1 MSGSKKAVMWE
12 RDAEAIFKLHKPE
25 EEMEYI
31 LVTDVGSTTTKARFF
46 KRTENREW
54 RFVVA
59 GEAPTTVEAPYENVI
74 MGVQNAIREVEE
86 LTGLKFLSEEGG
98 IIKPYSKGRGV
109 DFYCTTSSAGGGLQM
124 MVAGVI
130 KTMTAESANRAAL
143 GAGAIVMD
151 AIAVDDDRPDYEK
164 IERIR
169 NLRPD
174 MILLAGGTDG
184 GTTTLVMQIA
194 EIIAAADPKARLG
207 ADYELPLVFGGNKIV
222 RPAIKKLMGDKF
234 ALEIVDNL
242 RPVLEVENTEPARRA
257 IHELFM
263 EHVMSHAPGYPEL
276 MKWTDLD
283 ILPTPAGE
291 GMAIQLIAYVEK
303 KNVLGVGLGGAT
315 TNIYSI
321 FDDKFVR
328 SVSANLGMSY
338 SISNVLKEA
347 GIDNIMRWIPFE
359 FDESSLVDMLRNKMI
374 RPTTIPHTL
383 RSLLVEHAVAREA
396 LRLGLQHHKTI
407 ATRLKGA
414 KTARRM
420 VGDML
425 EYSLKAT
432 YIDMMKISIIAG
444 TGGLLSH
451 APRRTQ
457 SLLLLTDAFQPEG
470 VTKLY
475 QDSVFM
481 MPHLGVLSKA
491 FPEIAWNIFDKD
503 CLIRLGT
510 VIAPAGTA
518 DQGEVVANVR
528 IEMPD
533 ETVFERDLK
542 FGEIIG
548 VPLAERMKA
557 KAIISPRRNFDVGP
571 GLGKSLET
579 TIEGGIVGVVID
591 ARGRP
596 LTIPEDDDERRRTLV
611 RWFDSLDLYPKEF
624 MEEWEK

>member
-1 MSGSKKAVMWE
+1 MSGSKKAMIWE
-12 RDAEAIFKLHKPE
+12 RDEKAILKLHKPE
-25 EEMEYI
+25 EQMEYI
-31 LVTDVGSTTTKARFF
+31 LVTDVGSTTTKARLFQ
-46 KRTENREW
+46 KVKGDW
-54 RFVVA
+54 RYVLS

-74 MGVQNAIREVEE
+74 MGVQNAIREIEE
-86 LTGLKFLSEEGG
+86 LTGLKILSEEGR
-98 IIKPYSKGRGV
+98 IIKPHSEGRGV
-109 DFYCTTSSAGGGLQM
+109 DFYCSTSSAGGGLQM
-124 MVAGVI
+124 TVAGVI

-164 IERIR
+164 IDRLR
-169 NLRPD
+169 HLRPD

-194 EIIAAADPKARLG
+194 ELISAADPKARLG
-207 ADYELPLVFGGNKIV
+207 ADYKLPLVYAGNIDV
-222 RPAIKKLMGDKF
+222 RPAIQGLMKEKF
-234 ALEIVDNL
+234 TLDIVDNL
-242 RPVLEVENTEPARRA
+242 RPQLEVENTEPARRA

-291 GMAIQLIAYVEK
+291 GMAIQLIAYMEK
-303 KNVLGVGLGGAT
+303 KNVIGVGLGGAT
-315 TNIYSI
+315 TNVYSI
-321 FDDKFVR
+321 FDGKFVR

-338 SISNVLKEA
+338 SISNVMKEA
-347 GIDNIMRWIPFE
+347 GIDNILRWIPFE
-359 FDESSLVDMLRNKMI
+359 IEKGSLIDILRNKMI

-383 RSLLVEHAVAREA
+383 KSLLVEHAVAREA
-396 LRLGLQHHKTI
+396 LRLGLRHHKTI

-414 KTARRM
+414 RTEHRM

-425 EYSLKAT
+425 EYSLLET
-432 YIDMMKISIIAG
+432 YIEMMKISIIAG

-451 APRRTQ
+451 APRRGQ
-457 SLLLLTDAFQPEG
+457 ALLVLTDAFQPEG

-510 VIAPAGTA
+510 VIAPAGA
-518 DQGEVVANVR
+518 ANMGEPVVDVKM
-528 IEMPD
+528 EMPD
-533 ETVFERDLK
+533 GVIFQKELN
-542 FGEIIG
+542 FGEIVG
-548 VPLAERMKA
+548 VPLAEWTSARA
-557 KAIISPRRNFDVGP
+557 TISPKRGFDVGA
-571 GLGKSLET
+571 GRGKSLET
-579 TIEGGIVGVVID
+579 VVEGGVVGVVVD

-596 LTIPEDDDERRRTLV
+596 LVLPENDEERRKSLRKWFDVLQLYPEGFAEDDL
-611 RWFDSLDLYPKEF
+611 K
-624 MEEWEK
+624 

>member
-1 MSGSKKAVMWE
+1 MSDSKKAMIWE
-12 RDAEAIFKLHKPE
+12 RDEKAIFKLHKPE

-31 LVTDVGSTTTKARFF
+31 LVTDVGSTTTKARLFQ
-46 KRTENREW
+46 KIKGEW
-54 RFVVA
+54 RYVLS
-59 GEAPTTVEAPYENVI
+59 GESPTTVEAPYENVV

-86 LTGLKFLSEEGG
+86 LSGLKFLSEEGK
-98 IIKPYSKGRGV
+98 IIKPHSKGRGV

-174 MILLAGGTDG
+174 MMLLAGGTDG

-194 EIIAAADPKARLG
+194 ELIAAADPRARLG
-207 ADYELPLVFGGNKIV
+207 ADYKLPLVYAGNKNV
-222 RPAIKKLMGDKF
+222 RPEIQSLMKDKF
-234 ALEIVDNL
+234 ALSIVDNL
-242 RPVLEVENTEPARRA
+242 RPVLEEENTEPARMA

-291 GMAIQLIAYVEK
+291 GMAVQLIAYAEK
-303 KNVLGVGLGGAT
+303 KNVIGVGLGGAT
-315 TNIYSI
+315 TNVYSV
-321 FDDKFVR
+321 FDGKFVR

-338 SISNVLKEA
+338 SICNVMKEA
-347 GIDNIMRWIPFE
+347 GIENILRWLPFKI
-359 FDESSLVDMLRNKMI
+359 DGDSLVDILRNKMI

-383 RSLLVEHAVAREA
+383 ESLLVEQAVAREA
-396 LRLGLQHHKTI
+396 LRLGLRHHKTI

-414 KTARRM
+414 LRARRM
-420 VGDML
+420 AGDVL
-425 EYSLKAT
+425 EYSLQET

-451 APRRTQ
+451 APRRAQ
-457 SLLLLTDAFQPEG
+457 SLIILTDAFQPEG
-470 VTKLY
+470 ITKLY

-510 VIAPAGTA
+510 IIAPSGTA
-518 DQGEVVANVR
+518 NQGEEVVNVR
-528 IEMPD
+528 MEMPD
-533 ETVFERDLK
+533 ETVFERDLP
-542 FGEIIG
+542 FGEIVK

-557 KAIISPRRNFDVGP
+557 KTIISPKHNFNIGAGP
-571 GLGKSLET
+571 GKSLET

-591 ARGRP
+591 TRGRP
-596 LTIPEDDDERRRTLV
+596 LTLPEDNEERRKILV
-611 RWFDSLDLYPKEF
+611 KWFDSLDLYPKEF
-624 MEEWEK
+624 REDWEK